1 MYKYNPK
8 VLHYLISFECNQ
20 KCSKCS
26 HWKFKYYEEKLLDIE
41 LFIKNLPLLKLL
53 SEICIVGGEP
63 LISKNK
69 ILKILDSVPPN
80 VKTVIVT
87 NGVLLNKN
95 LIRDFSKYNM
105 HFVVSIDTL
114 DRDFWNFVRGSDS
127 FDKVINN
134 VEYARKALNPDK
146 LSIQSVLSEET
157 KSHVSEVANYAKKL
171 GVYHSI
177 QPYIT
182 EGFEGSWTPIKL
194 ENQNLGKSFEK
205 CYSTGRNLSI
215 MPNGDVFTC
224 FQQSKIEDCEK
235 PLGNLKYE
243 TLDRILSSNYT
254 EQVMKKMYICNL
266 SCKVLKCNQIGDC
279 NA

>member
-26 HWKFKYYEEKLLDIE
+26 HWKFKYYEELLDIE
-41 LFIKNLPLLKLL
+41 LFIKNLPMLKLL

-69 ILKILDSVPPN
+69 ILKILSSISPN
-80 VKTVIVT
+80 VRTVIVT

-95 LIRDFSKYNM
+95 LIRYFSKYNV

-114 DRDFWNFVRGSDS
+114 ERDFWNFVRGSDS

-134 VEYARKALNPDK
+134 VEYARRILSPEK

-157 KSHVSEVANYAKKL
+157 KSHVSEVAKYAKKL

-177 QPYIT
+177 QPYIL
-182 EGFEGSWTPIKL
+182 EGFKGSWTPIKL
-194 ENQNLGKSFEK
+194 ENESLEKNFEK
-205 CYSTGRNLSI
+205 CYSAGRNLSI
-215 MPNGDVFTC
+215 MPKGGCIYLFSTKRD
-224 FQQSKIEDCEK
+224 SG
-235 PLGNLKYE
+235 L
-243 TLDRILSSNYT
+243 
-254 EQVMKKMYICNL
+254 
-266 SCKVLKCNQIGDC
+266 
-279 NA
+279 